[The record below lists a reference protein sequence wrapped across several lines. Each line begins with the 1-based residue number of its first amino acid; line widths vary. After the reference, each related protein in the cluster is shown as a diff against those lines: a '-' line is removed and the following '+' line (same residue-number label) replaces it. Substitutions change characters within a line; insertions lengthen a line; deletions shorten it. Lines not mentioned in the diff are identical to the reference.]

1 MIWLETIKAMNINS
15 KNKDHFLQMNAFFF
29 PSRAR
34 VRTQGLGHVETTKAN
49 KMCPVG
55 AGAVA

>member
-29 PSRAR
+29 LPELGFEPRA
-34 VRTQGLGHVETTKAN
+34 LGMWKLLKLIRCVQ
-49 KMCPVG
+49 
-55 AGAVA
+55 